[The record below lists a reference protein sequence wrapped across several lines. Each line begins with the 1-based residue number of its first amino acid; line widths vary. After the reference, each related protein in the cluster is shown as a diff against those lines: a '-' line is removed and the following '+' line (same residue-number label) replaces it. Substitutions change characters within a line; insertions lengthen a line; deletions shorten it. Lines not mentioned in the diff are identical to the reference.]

1 MTRAHQ
7 RLGYCS
13 KGYRE
18 LERFS
23 LSTVARQFWY
33 KVSKMFLILSSFS
46 FENAAHLE
54 TFFWIENT
62 WRQGHAGSNSISVVL

>member
-1 MTRAHQ
+1 M
-7 RLGYCS
+7 
-13 KGYRE
+13 
-18 LERFS
+18 
-23 LSTVARQFWY
+23 ARQFWY

-46 FENAAHLE
+46 FGDAAYLK